1 MDFVVELPLSQH
13 GNDAKW
19 VIMDRLTKSA
29 HFLLMR
35 MTHFMEKLA
44 QIYVNGIVRLHGI
57 PVSIVSNRDPRFTSL
72 LWKSL
77 HGALRTKLKFSIVFH
92 PQTDG

>member
-1 MDFVVELPLSQH
+1 MDFVVELPLSQQ

-19 VIMDRLTKSA
+19 VIMDQLAKLV
-29 HFLLMR
+29 HFLLMH

-57 PVSIVSNRDPRFTSL
+57 PVSIVSNRDLRFTSL
-72 LWKSL
+72 FWKSL
-77 HGALRTKLKFSIVFH
+77 HGVLRTKLKFSTAFH